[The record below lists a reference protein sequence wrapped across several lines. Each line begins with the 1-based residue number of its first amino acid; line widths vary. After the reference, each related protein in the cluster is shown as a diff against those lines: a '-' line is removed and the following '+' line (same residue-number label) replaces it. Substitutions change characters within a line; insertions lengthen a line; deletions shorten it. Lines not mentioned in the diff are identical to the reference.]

1 METEL
6 SECPPGDVLYDPTA
20 ELPSCDDDIRKD
32 QFILPPVGGF
42 VEVRTTFIIQS
53 FTRPCKISR
62 NQSQIWYKLRSLY
75 LELEQRETVLER
87 LVLVVCR
94 NCPQTRR
101 VWSRRPRSMRWR

>member
-42 VEVRTTFIIQS
+42 VEVRSINLF
-53 FTRPCKISR
+53 
-62 NQSQIWYKLRSLY
+62 
-75 LELEQRETVLER
+75 
-87 LVLVVCR
+87 
-94 NCPQTRR
+94 
-101 VWSRRPRSMRWR
+101 